1 MGPMLVS
8 STAEVGRNPRVVS
21 AATIG
26 VGGEKFYS
34 MTASVLEIVEDAIDV
49 RDAIN
54 AEARAEA
61 EGTISWDR
69 IKEEFGL

>member
-1 MGPMLVS
+1 
-8 STAEVGRNPRVVS
+8 
-21 AATIG
+21 